1 MRTALALLL
10 IASSTSLGA
19 APADT
24 PRSSPL
30 LGTWAVDVS
39 RLPVPP
45 QARPKSVTIEFGESP
60 AGKWTTQVDILGGD
74 GSKRHIA
81 STYVPDGTPASI
93 EGDTVE
99 ADTAAVKL
107 PAANVMVLALGK
119 GGIPASTRIYTV
131 SPNGA
136 EMTETA
142 VYFGA
147 DGKPIMRTNYFTRIH

>member
-1 MRTALALLL
+1 MRAALAFLL
-10 IASSTSLGA
+10 IASSTLLGA
-19 APADT
+19 ARADAA
-24 PRSSPL
+24 RSSPL

-45 QARPKSVTIEFGESP
+45 QARPKSVMIEFGESP
-60 AGKWTTQVDILGGD
+60 TGKWTTQVDIISGD

-93 EGDTVE
+93 EGDTAE

-107 PAANVMVLALGK
+107 PAENVMVLALGK
-119 GGIPASTRIYTV
+119 AGTPASTRIYTV

-142 VYFGA
+142 VYFGG
-147 DGKPIMRTNYFTRIH
+147 DGKPIMRTNYFTRVH

>member
-1 MRTALALLL
+1 
-10 IASSTSLGA
+10 
-19 APADT
+19 
-24 PRSSPL
+24 
-30 LGTWAVDVS
+30 
-39 RLPVPP
+39 
-45 QARPKSVTIEFGESP
+45 VTIEFGESP